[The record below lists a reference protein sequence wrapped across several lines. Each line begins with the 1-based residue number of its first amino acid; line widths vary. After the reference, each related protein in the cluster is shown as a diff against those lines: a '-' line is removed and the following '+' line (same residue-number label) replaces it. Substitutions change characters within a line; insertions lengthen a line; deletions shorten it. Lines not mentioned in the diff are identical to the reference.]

1 MKIFFLL
8 SIILF
13 GSHFTS
19 FAQTIKPQKK
29 GLIVFEGINNYEMYF
44 IETSSCRHLICMFD
58 NNDTVN
64 AITLGSPGDAVNDI
78 SGFKWYLE
86 KAGVCFDSINL
97 LIADTNHLGYGY
109 EDTTNFYS
117 KFGNVQYVKSKVRK
131 MNRHFKKVYW
141 KGRLVVIVS
150 EYFVPIESFTVA
162 PIIKKLKRSN

>member
-1 MKIFFLL
+1 
-8 SIILF
+8 
-13 GSHFTS
+13 
-19 FAQTIKPQKK
+19 
-29 GLIVFEGINNYEMYF
+29 
-44 IETSSCRHLICMFD
+44 MFD